1 MGRTLLVLTAISL
14 VGGVAAYSYQRDSAP
29 GFVFKTEDVNPVSRL
44 DFPDAKSE
52 FSFAIV
58 SDRTG
63 SHRPNVF
70 AQAVEK
76 LNLMQPQFVVSVGD
90 LIEGGGTDK
99 FTLNEWKEVDS
110 YVNKLTMPFFYLVGN
125 HDRKQGAGQRVWDAK
140 LGRSHY
146 SFVYRDALF
155 LMLCTEDLPGK
166 IGKEQVQWVR
176 KTLADNA
183 KVRWTFVF
191 LHRPLWDEIGA
202 QVSGFP
208 DVEQALAGRKYTVFC
223 GHIHSFQKYVRQGMN
238 YYQLATTGGGSW
250 MRGVR
255 FGEFDHFTWVTM
267 KDAGPV
273 IGHVLLSS
281 VHTENLAPIKTFEP
295 GVEW

>member
-1 MGRTLLVLTAISL
+1 MSRLLLPFAAFLL
-14 VGGVAAYSYQRDSAP
+14 VGGVAAFSYQREAAP
-29 GFVFKTEDVNPVSRL
+29 GFVFKTEAVNPVSRL
-44 DFPDAKSE
+44 DFPDTKTD

-76 LNLMQPQFVVSVGD
+76 LNLMQPQFVVTVGD
-90 LIEGGGTDK
+90 LIEGAGADK
-99 FTLNEWKEVDS
+99 LTLDQWKEFDS
-110 YVNKLTMPFFYLVGN
+110 HVGKLTMPFFYLVGN

-140 LGRSHY
+140 LGRRHY
-146 SFVYRDALF
+146 HFVYRNTLF

-166 IGKEQVQWVR
+166 IGKEQIQWVR

-183 KVRWTFVF
+183 KVRWTMVF
-191 LHRPLWDEIGA
+191 LHRPLWDELGVA
-202 QVSGFP
+202 ESGF
-208 DVEQALAGRKYTVFC
+208 VEVEKALAGRKYTVFC

-238 YYQLATTGGGSW
+238 YYQLATTGGGSFL
-250 MRGVR
+250 RGVR
-255 FGEFDHFTWVTM
+255 FGEFDHFSWVTM
-267 KDAGPV
+267 REPEPV
-273 IGHVLLSS
+273 ISHLLLSS
-281 VHTENLAPIKTFEP
+281 VLTENLAPIKTFEP

>member
-1 MGRTLLVLTAISL
+1 MSRPLLLLAAVSL
-14 VGGVAAYSYQRDSAP
+14 VGGVAAYSYQREPASP
-29 GFVFKTEDVNPVSRL
+29 FVFKTEAVNPVSRL
-44 DFPDAKSE
+44 EFPDAKSE

-99 FTLNEWKEVDS
+99 FALDEWKEVDS

-125 HDRKQGAGQRVWDAK
+125 HDRTQGAGERVWDAK

-146 SFVYRDALF
+146 HFVYRDALF

-166 IGKEQVQWVR
+166 IGKEQVHWVR

-183 KVRWTFVF
+183 KVRWTYVF
-191 LHRPLWDEIGA
+191 LHRPLWDELGVA
-202 QVSGFP
+202 ATGFNE
-208 DVEQALAGRKYTVFC
+208 VEQALAGRKYTVFC
-223 GHIHSFQKYVRQGMN
+223 GHIHSFKKYVRQGMN

-255 FGEFDHFTWVTM
+255 FGEFDHFTWVTT
-267 KDAGPV
+267 KETGPV
-273 IGHVLLSS
+273 IGHVLLGS
-281 VHTENLAPIKTFEP
+281 VQTENLAPIKTFEP
-295 GVEW
+295 GIEW